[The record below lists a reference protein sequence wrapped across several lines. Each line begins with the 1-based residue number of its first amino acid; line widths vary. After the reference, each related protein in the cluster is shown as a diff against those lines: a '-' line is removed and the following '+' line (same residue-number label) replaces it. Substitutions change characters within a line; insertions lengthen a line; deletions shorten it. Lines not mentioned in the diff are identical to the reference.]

1 MTEYII
7 RRLLALIPVLLGAS
21 AIVFFSL
28 RLFAPIDI
36 IEETLAESPG
46 AGDPVVRARL
56 RQEFGLDKPLIPCL
70 MLEAQPRP
78 GDDVVPK
85 AGQCIWGAAW
95 GALRGER
102 GPEESLTG
110 TLILEPGQ
118 YFRWV
123 WGALRGDLGTSW
135 SSGRPVFQQ
144 IKEALPVSLEL
155 SLLALLLAVV
165 VSIPL
170 GVLSAIRAN
179 TSFDYGARLVAVIGL
194 SIPNFVIA
202 TILLLFPAMTWGWA
216 PPLGYAPAWE
226 DFGKHATQMFLPLLS
241 LGAFVSATKVR
252 LLRSSMLEV
261 LRNDY
266 IRTARAKGVREQ
278 LVVYRHAL
286 KNALIPTFTLFGLQV
301 GTTLGGSVV
310 VEQIYSLPGLGRL
323 TLAAIQRGDF
333 PQLQANVLYLLVIYV
348 VVNLMTDISYAW
360 LDPRIRYS

>member
-7 RRLLALIPVLLGAS
+7 RRLLALIPVLLVAS

-28 RLFAPIDI
+28 RLFAPVDI

-46 AGDPVVRARL
+46 AGDPIVRERL
-56 RQEFGLDKPLIPCL
+56 RKEFGLDKPLLPFFKI
-70 MLEAQPRP
+70 E
-78 GDDVVPK
+78 D
-85 AGQCIWGAAW
+85 GQFTVD
-95 GALRGER
+95 
-102 GPEESLTG
+102 PT
-110 TLILEPGQ
+110 EPGQ
-118 YFRWV
+118 YVSWL
-123 WGALRGDLGTSW
+123 WGAVRGDLGTSW

-144 IKEALPVSLEL
+144 IMEALPVSLEL
-155 SLLALLLAVV
+155 SLLALIVAVV
-165 VSIPL
+165 ISIPL
-170 GVLSAIRAN
+170 GVLSAVRQDTA
-179 TSFDYGARLVAVIGL
+179 FDYTARFFAIIGL

-202 TILLLFPAMTWGWA
+202 TVLLLVPAMTWGWA
-216 PPLGYAPAWE
+216 PPLGYAAPWE
-226 DFGKHATQMFLPLLS
+226 DLGKHATQMFMPLVS
-241 LGAFVSATKVR
+241 LGAFIGATKVR

-286 KNALIPTFTLFGLQV
+286 KNALIPTFTLFGLQI

-310 VEQIYSLPGLGRL
+310 VEQIFSLPGLGRL

-348 VVNLMTDISYAW
+348 TVNLITDISYAW
-360 LDPRIRYS
+360 LDPRIRYN